1 MFLGASREIF
11 EKATELR
18 NKQTGAENI
27 LWDYLRLKPSGFK
40 FRRQHPIKVY
50 IVDFYCHALKLV
62 IEVDGGIHRDRE
74 VRENDIDRQR
84 HLEFEGMTFLRFTNE
99 EIENNVEQVKMKIEK
114 YCNDRKSHPLGLGL
128 NQRDNK

>member
-1 MFLGASREIF
+1 MGLLETETKWVQIQ
-11 EKATELR
+11 KAAPYQGL
-18 NKQTGAENI
+18 
-27 LWDYLRLKPSGFK
+27 Y
-40 FRRQHPIKVY
+40 Y

-128 NQRDNK
+128 NQSDNK